1 MNMSK
6 SKLLSLMLVGSA
18 SMAMAACGKKD
29 NKPTV
34 SPKQFK
40 QSLPKKAIKPGGILT
55 YALENDSPFTGIF
68 SMELADTSPDV
79 EAM

>member
-40 QSLPKKAIKPGGILT
+40 QSLPKKKPL
-55 YALENDSPFTGIF
+55 NQ
-68 SMELADTSPDV
+68 V
-79 EAM
+79 EH